1 LLIDRTGPRDW
12 SIQVPDRSPPGAGAA
27 VPVFAADATPDD
39 CGPLWVAAAEPQ
51 IKTTAMAALKPFRIL
66 NSVRATAFE
75 SWIGQYFHCR
85 ASQ

>member
-1 LLIDRTGPRDW
+1 MDRTGPRDW
-12 SIQVPDRSPPGAGAA
+12 SIQVPDRSPPRASAA
-27 VPVFAADATPDD
+27 VPVFAAGATPDD
-39 CGPLWVAAAEPQ
+39 CRPVWAAAVEAQ
-51 IKTTAMAALKPFRIL
+51 IKASARAAVKPFRIL